1 MRILYVLTYIATI
14 IFFFNVL
21 GYIAITFKHLEGR
34 LVKQGV
40 IKYSITFYLSI

>member
-14 IFFFNVL
+14 IFFYVL
-21 GYIAITFKHLEGR
+21 GYIAITFKYLEGR